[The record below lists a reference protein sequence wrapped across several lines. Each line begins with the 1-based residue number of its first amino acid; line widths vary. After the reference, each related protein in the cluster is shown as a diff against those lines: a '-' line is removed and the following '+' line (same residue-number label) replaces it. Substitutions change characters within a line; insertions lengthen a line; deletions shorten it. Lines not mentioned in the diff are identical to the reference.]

1 MLLNMLK
8 KTIKSINRRIMKKI
22 IFIDSERVKPLMF
35 Y

>member
-8 KTIKSINRRIMKKI
+8 NVLSINRQIMKKK